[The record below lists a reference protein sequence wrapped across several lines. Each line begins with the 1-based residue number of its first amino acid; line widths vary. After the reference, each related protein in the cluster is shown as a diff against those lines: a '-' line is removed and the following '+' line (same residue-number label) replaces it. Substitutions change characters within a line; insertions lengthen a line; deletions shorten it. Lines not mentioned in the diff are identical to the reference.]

1 MINDAAEN
9 LIYIME
15 NKINEIR
22 TNLLNI
28 KDKKVIDELI
38 NDIKPQILNLYIEFD
53 GVDEKKLE
61 HIRNLKKEYL
71 LLLSL
76 YER

>member
-22 TNLLNI
+22 TDLLNI

-53 GVDEKKLE
+53 GVDEEKLE

>member
-1 MINDAAEN
+1 MINDAAQN
-9 LIYIME
+9 LIYTME

-22 TNLLNI
+22 ANLLNI
-28 KDKKVIDELI
+28 RDKKVINELI
-38 NDIKPQILNLYIEFD
+38 NDIKPQILNLSIEFD
-53 GVDEKKLE
+53 GVDEEKLE

-76 YER
+76 YEI

>member
-53 GVDEKKLE
+53 GVDEEKLE